1 MLYESPP
8 TLYGLAKEGQ
18 IKIWKITAL
27 YNHSDNFAILKTEH
41 GWLTGAV
48 QVTEK
53 KIIGK
58 NVGKANGTTH
68 YEQACNEA
76 WSTWKKK
83 KDQNYRENITDL
95 NSLPILPMLALNY
108 KDRKHNVKWPAYAQP
123 KLDGVR
129 CIAKKIDS
137 NTIKY
142 TSRKGK
148 EYETLSHL
156 TDYLLPL
163 LNVGESV
170 DGEIYN
176 PDLTFQETVSR
187 VKRVKADRS
196 DISHNPVQYHIYDF
210 VNEEELFRDRF
221 DYLTTR
227 FIDVLTTNMM
237 DSKKNPLVLV
247 DTELIKNEEEL
258 LEVHLNFMDDGYEG
272 TMIRNAG
279 GLYLPDYRSSDLLKY
294 KDFLDVE
301 YEIIGGKQGSG
312 KDEGTV
318 IFRCMTYSGLEFD
331 VRPRGTWDQRKK
343 WYDNLNNI
351 IGHMLTVR
359 FQELTDDG
367 IPRFP
372 VGIAIR
378 DFE

>member
-1 MLYESPP
+1 MYTKYP
-8 TLYGLAKEGQ
+8 TLYGLAKGGQ
-18 IKIWKITAL
+18 YKIWEVSAIKEPEVPYAL
-27 YNHSDNFAILKTEH
+27 IAVEH
-41 GWLTGAV
+41 GWLKGAT
-48 QVTEK
+48 QITEK
-53 KIIGK
+53 KILGK
-58 NVGKANGTTH
+58 NIGKANETTP

-76 WSTWKKK
+76 ESLWKKK
-83 KDQNYRENITDL
+83 RDQNYRENIEEL
-95 NSLPILPMLALNY
+95 VSLPVLPMLALNY

-156 TDYLLPL
+156 TNYLLPL
-163 LNVGESV
+163 LTIGESV

-176 PDLTFQETVSR
+176 PNLSFQETISR
-187 VKRVKADRS
+187 VKRVKTDRS
-196 DISHNPVQYHIYDF
+196 DISSNPVQYHIYDF
-210 VNEEELFRDRF
+210 VVEEEGFRDRF
-221 DYLTTR
+221 DDLSER
-227 FIDVLTTNMM
+227 FISTLTANMT
-237 DSKKNPLVLV
+237 DSKKNPLILV
-247 DTELIKNEEEL
+247 NTVPVNNEDELK
-258 LEVHLNFMDDGYEG
+258 EVHQYFVSDGYEG
-272 TMIRNAG
+272 TMIRNANG
-279 GLYLPDYRSSDLLKY
+279 FYLPDYRSSDLLKY
-294 KDFLDVE
+294 KDFIDAE

-318 IFRCMTYSGLEFD
+318 IFRCITSSGTSFD
-331 VRPRGTWDQRKK
+331 VRPRGTWDQRKQ
-343 WYDNLNNI
+343 WYDDLDTI

-372 VGIAIR
+372 VGLGIR
-378 DFE
+378 DYE

>member
-210 VNEEELFRDRF
+210 VNEEESFRDRF

-279 GLYLPDYRSSDLLKY
+279 GLYLPDYRSSDLLKF
-294 KDFLDVE
+294 KDFKDSE
-301 YEIIGGKQGSG
+301 YKIVNGKQGSG

-318 IFRCMTYSGLEFD
+318 IFRCITDKGQEFD
-331 VRPRGTWDQRKK
+331 VRPRGTWDQRKH
-343 WYDNLNNI
+343 WFDNLDSI
-351 IGHMLTVR
+351 IGRMLTVR

-372 VGIAIR
+372 VGLGIR
-378 DFE
+378 DYE